1 MGKITFYVCEV
12 NCILNEKIE
21 NIAQYSVLISV
32 YEREKAQNLKDS
44 IQSIY
49 SQTLLPYEVILVL
62 DGKLTDELYET
73 VDFLKNK
80 YSNLKTVALDEN
92 IGLWHALNV
101 GLAHCECEIVA
112 RMDSDDIAVNTRIEE
127 QLKLLKAQNADI
139 VSSPVMEFKEKI
151 GDTNHIKDLPKT
163 HNEILNYAKKRNPF
177 NHPAVIY
184 KKSAVINAGGY
195 QNHPFFEDYELFV
208 RMLKNGAVSANTQK
222 PLLYMRVGEGMYK
235 RRGGKEYTCHLYNF
249 LKRINSL
256 GFISKSRMI
265 KSLIPRAAVSL
276 MPSGLRKIVYNK
288 FLRK

>member
-21 NIAQYSVLISV
+21 NIAQYSVLMSV
-32 YEREKAQNLKDS
+32 YENEKAQNLKDS

-62 DGKLTDELYET
+62 DGKLTDELYKA

-139 VSSPVMEFKEKI
+139 VSSPVMEFKEKT
-151 GDTNHIKDLPKT
+151 GDTNNIKDLPKT
-163 HNEILNYAKKRNPF
+163 YNEILNYAKKRNPF
-177 NHPAVIY
+177 NHPAVIF

-195 QNHPFFEDYELFV
+195 QNFPFFEDYELFV

-235 RRGGKEYTCHLYNF
+235 RRGGKEYTRHLYNF
-249 LKRINSL
+249 LKRIYSL

-265 KSLIPRAAVSL
+265 KSLIPRVAVSL
-276 MPSGLRKIVYNK
+276 MPSGLRKMVYNK